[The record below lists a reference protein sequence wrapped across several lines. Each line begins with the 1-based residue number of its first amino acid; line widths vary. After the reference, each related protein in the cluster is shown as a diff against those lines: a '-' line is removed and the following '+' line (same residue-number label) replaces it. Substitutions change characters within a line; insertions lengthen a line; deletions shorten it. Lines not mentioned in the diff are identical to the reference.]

1 MTCGSNH
8 QVPLR
13 KVRVP
18 HSIMT
23 HYLPLY
29 FPEAGFSTQGAETF
43 AENSGAR
50 RSRKIVSEQEFQ
62 FEALVSEG
70 SAIRLGR
77 LLGGDTILLYRT
89 DGATLID
96 RFLAYY
102 YHAVPPFV
110 IMSKM
115 MNVESAEMI
124 FHNVVTSLV
133 NDSAPRYWRCL
144 LSSLAPH
151 H

>member
-1 MTCGSNH
+1 M
-8 QVPLR
+8 
-13 KVRVP
+13 
-18 HSIMT
+18 
-23 HYLPLY
+23 
-29 FPEAGFSTQGAETF
+29 
-43 AENSGAR
+43 
-50 RSRKIVSEQEFQ
+50 SEQEFQ

-77 LLGGDTILLYRT
+77 LLGEDTILLYRT

-96 RFLAYY
+96 RFLACY

-151 H
+151 HKIPGNGDGRSGRANRRESGVGIDVE